1 MAKIPEEI
9 IAMSDHQLMLWTL
22 SGQEDSYVHR
32 IGETAMA
39 MRASARMA
47 EATAGMAEATKGLAT
62 HTKRLVYA
70 TSGLVIITFFTQLAL
85 ILLAFRN

>member
-1 MAKIPEEI
+1 MAEDPEKVL
-9 IAMSDHQLMLWTL
+9 AKSDHQLMVWTL

-47 EATAGMAEATKGLAT
+47 EATAGMAKATKGLAT

-70 TSGLVIITFFTQLAL
+70 TSALVIITFLTQLAL